1 MTIQFEQ
8 ASGLFYLRAYN
19 TTYIMKLVKSK
30 YLAHIYWGGN
40 INKVNTDNLLLF
52 QERPFLST
60 PIPEDPS
67 FSLDTLPQEFASFG
81 RTDLRF
87 PSFQVER
94 HDGTRITDLEYRD
107 HKIYDG
113 KPILPGLP
121 ATYVDNDSE
130 AQTLEISML
139 DPILGLQ
146 VILQYTV
153 FERENVITRSV
164 RFANTGKEKLILL
177 RALSMSIDFSDSNF
191 DLLQLSGAWGRERQ
205 MQRASLQSGIQSIES
220 RRGASG
226 HQHNPFVALL
236 RKDATEDY
244 GEVYGFSFVYSGN
257 FIAAVEVDQYESTR
271 ISMGINP
278 FDFSW
283 VLEPGEEFQTPEVV
297 MVYSK
302 NGIGDMSRTY
312 HRLYRKHL
320 ARGQY
325 RDTERPILINNWEAT
340 YFDFNHSQIE
350 DISSVASDLGL
361 ELFVLDDG
369 WFGHRDDD
377 TSSLGD
383 WIPDKSKLPFGIDG
397 LGASINKKGLAFGL
411 WFEPEM
417 VSVDSNLYRKHPD
430 WCIHVPD
437 RTGSEGRNQL
447 ILDLSRKEV
456 CDEIIRSIS
465 EVLLKAPI
473 SYVKWDMNR
482 NMSEVGSSALPPER
496 QRETYHRYILGLY
509 KVLEE
514 ITSKFPGILFE
525 SCSGGG
531 GRFDPGMLYYMPQT
545 WTSDN
550 TDAVSRLRIQYGT
563 SIVYPAVTMGSHV
576 SVVPNHQVGRI
587 TPLEFRGHVAMSGNF
602 GYELDVQKLSV
613 EEQAIVRE
621 QVSIYKEIRR
631 IVQFGDF
638 YRLKNPFE
646 GSETAWEFISE
657 DRRDILVF
665 YFKELS
671 EANPPIKRLK
681 LKGLDVEARY
691 QVTNAEEIYYGD
703 ELMQLG
709 IYVPPLKQDFKSF
722 MWHFKVV

>member
-1 MTIQFEQ
+1 MTIRFEQ
-8 ASGLFYLRAYN
+8 DSGLFYLRAHR
-19 TTYIMKLVKSK
+19 TSYIMKLVKSK
-30 YLAHIYWGGN
+30 YLAHIYWGES
-40 INKVNTDNLLLF
+40 IRQVNGDNLLRF
-52 QERPFLST
+52 QARPFSPVPLS
-60 PIPEDPS
+60 EDPS

-94 HDGTRITDLEYRD
+94 RDGTRITDLEYRD

-113 KPILPGLP
+113 KPILSGLP
-121 ATYVDNDSE
+121 ATYVDNDSK
-130 AQTLEISML
+130 AQTLEITML
-139 DPILGLQ
+139 DPVLQLQ

-164 RFANTGKEKLILL
+164 RFENIGKEKLILL

-191 DLLQLSGAWGRERQ
+191 DLLRLSGAWGRERQ
-205 MQRASLQSGIQSIES
+205 IERASLHSGIQSIES
-220 RRGASG
+220 RRGASS
-226 HQHNPFVALL
+226 HQQNPFMALL

-257 FIAAVEVDQYESTR
+257 FIAAVEVDQYDSAR

-278 FDFSW
+278 FEFSW
-283 VLEPGEEFQTPEVV
+283 VLDPGEEFQTPEVV
-297 MVYSK
+297 MVYSS
-302 NGIGDMSRTY
+302 NGIGGMSRTY
-312 HRLYRKHL
+312 HRLYREHL
-320 ARGQY
+320 SRGRY
-325 RDTERPILINNWEAT
+325 RDTERPVLINNWEAT
-340 YFDFNHSQIE
+340 YFDFDHGQIE
-350 DISSVASDLGL
+350 DLSSVASDLGL

-369 WFGHRDDD
+369 WFGHREDD

-383 WIPDKSKLPFGIDG
+383 WIPHKSKLPIGIDG
-397 LGASINKKGLAFGL
+397 LAASINKKGLAFGL

-417 VSVDSNLYRKHPD
+417 VSVDSNLYRQHPD

-437 RTGSEGRNQL
+437 RTRSEGRNQL
-447 ILDLSRKEV
+447 ILDFSKKEV
-456 CDEIIRSIS
+456 CAEIIRSLS
-465 EVLLKAPI
+465 EVLLKAPV

-496 QRETYHRYILGLY
+496 QRETYHRYMLGLY
-509 KVLEE
+509 QVLEE
-514 ITSKFPGILFE
+514 ITSKFPDILFE

-576 SVVPNHQVGRI
+576 SMVPNHQVGRI
-587 TPLEFRGHVAMSGNF
+587 TPLEFRGHVAMSGNL
-602 GYELDVQKLSV
+602 GYELDVQKLST
-613 EEQAIVRE
+613 EEQAMMRE
-621 QVSIYKEIRR
+621 QVSVYKEIRH

-638 YRLKNPFE
+638 YRLRNPFE
-646 GSETAWEFISE
+646 CNETAWEFISE
-657 DRRDILVF
+657 DRTEILAF

-671 EANPPIKRLK
+671 EANPPIRRLK

-691 QVTNAEEIYYGD
+691 QVTSTDEMYYGD

-709 IYVPPLKQDFKSF
+709 IFIPPCQQDFKSF